1 MPEVE
6 LRYVRGHVEVF
17 SPEGRFLFSAD
28 TAGEALAEL
37 REDEELLSA

>member
-1 MPEVE
+1 MADVE
-6 LRYVRGHVEVF
+6 LRYVRGHIEVY

-28 TAGEALAEL
+28 NRREALEEL